1 MAVVTRWRWT
11 ALWTRTSSSC
21 TEQREDEGF
30 LCRWDA
36 PQVYLQPLTCKL
48 LLVISFSS
56 EFNSSSLR
64 RNSEVSCTFNV
75 ALLSF
80 IFNISL
86 CLSLLEARLL
96 SHQTPV
102 GHRGSCDPIGRSA
115 AWNRCRRGH
124 HPADSQSESAT
135 DTAGE
140 RASDISQ
147 RLGSSR
153 CDAHWSL
160 LKGQVHHGK
169 CGIECF
175 WTATA

>member
-1 MAVVTRWRWT
+1 MSHLFFFCCQSITGHFSDGGADEVEVNCSLDKNQFVLHRAERGRGIP
-11 ALWTRTSSSC
+11 LKVSRTTGLPPAFNLYTSVSH
-21 TEQREDEGF
+21 
-30 LCRWDA
+30 L
-36 PQVYLQPLTCKL
+36 
-48 LLVISFSS
+48 FSA

-80 IFNISL
+80 IFNIWL

-102 GHRGSCDPIGRSA
+102 NHRGSCAPIGRSA
-115 AWNRCRRGH
+115 AWNRCGRGH
-124 HPADSQSESAT
+124 HPADSQSESPT

-153 CDAHWSL
+153 CDTHCL
-160 LKGQVHHGK
+160 
-169 CGIECF
+169 C
-175 WTATA
+175 